1 MSCIS
6 GLGERAGGLWRTG
19 GRKGK
24 GFLDPERGWK
34 RLAGSDDADLHRHPP
49 GNDLVLDDDGTVVK
63 IIIGSFSDR
72 KGRWTREERMAAM
85 RELRNGNCMRASA

>member
-1 MSCIS
+1 VFWT
-6 GLGERAGGLWRTG
+6 RNA
-19 GRKGK
+19 
-24 GFLDPERGWK
+24 
-34 RLAGSDDADLHRHPP
+34 AGSGSPVPTTDLHRHPP
-49 GNDLVLDDDGTVVK
+49 ANDLVLDDDGTVVK